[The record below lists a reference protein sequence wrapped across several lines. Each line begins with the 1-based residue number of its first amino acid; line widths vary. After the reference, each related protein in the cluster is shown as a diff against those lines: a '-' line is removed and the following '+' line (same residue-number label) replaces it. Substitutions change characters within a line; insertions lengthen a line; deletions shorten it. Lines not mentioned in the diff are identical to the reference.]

1 MCQNTAAATKVNMV
15 EGQNLDNTSR
25 IPARTSVKCRGRT
38 NCLGIQR
45 KQHFFI
51 QLCEHPFCA
60 GSLVPSLTRCSAADK
75 SEKHKKMKL
84 VYQRPGKKT
93 PPPAR
98 SAGKQNAHL
107 VSANT
112 PARSAGEKILGE
124 QITFWKQIHLL
135 GSKYVLGNKF
145 LLFSRKQNEQFY
157 MF

>member
-93 PPPAR
+93 PPPREAR
-98 SAGKQNAHL
+98 GTKCSFSICKYPHSLRKKNAHL

-124 QITFWKQIHLL
+124 QITFF
-135 GSKYVLGNKF
+135 GSKYTFWEAN
-145 LLFSRKQNEQFY
+145 